1 MPIKKTYAV
10 DELPNIPKG
19 SGGLYSI
26 LPYERLDSDGQALF
40 KIGLA
45 TTFKHRFEQYHT
57 YYPQGMYFQN
67 LLANPTKESASYYKK
82 DEKDRNK
89 SKLNKRS
96 YYGNVESF
104 IQKDLKKHGA
114 KQLFSTTRVKNAKEE
129 HNVLKGQTEW
139 FYTSPE
145 VINDTFKHAYKIY
158 GGKQYSNDLS
168 DINEQ
173 ADKLPKASRKN
184 PVYNAQIHYKIYS

>member
-26 LPYERLDSDGQALF
+26 LPYERLHDGKAMF
-40 KIGLA
+40 KIGMA

-57 YYPQGMYFQN
+57 YYPQGFYFQN
-67 LLANPTKESASYYKK
+67 LLANPTKESASSYYT
-82 DEKDRNK
+82 DTDDRNK
-89 SKLNKRS
+89 RKLNKRT
-96 YYGNVESF
+96 YYQKVETA
-104 IQKDLKKHGA
+104 IQKDLIKHGA
-114 KQLFSTTRVKNAKEE
+114 KQLYSTTRTKKAKEE
-129 HNVLKGQTEW
+129 NKVLKGQTEW

-145 VINDTFKHAYKIY
+145 VINDSFKHAYKIY

-173 ADKLPKASRKN
+173 ADKLPKATRKE
-184 PVYNAQIHYKIYS
+184 PVYDAQIHYKIYS